1 MTALRL
7 PRPRPARPLA
17 ILGASLVLVA
27 ASQAMSLLQP
37 ATPAAPAAPAN
48 PAAPA
53 APAPAINGPLSAP
66 EAPVAGA
73 PADLLAIDHS
83 IAAWTA
89 NLAANDRDF
98 ISAAN
103 LGLLY
108 EARAR
113 LSGDVTDYGR
123 ATEAANRSLA
133 IEPRQLDVQALH
145 ARLLLAGHDFAGA
158 LREASILDRAAP
170 DQPAVLSIMADAT
183 LELGDVNG
191 AASLYDRI
199 DAVAPGPAVTARQ
212 ARVAFLRGQSSEA
225 VVLASA
231 AFTAATDAGTTGP
244 SLSWYAYLA
253 GTMTLATGDP
263 GDAAA
268 WFDRALDAWPGSY
281 LALAGRARAAAAL
294 GDMEGAIGS
303 YRAAIAVA
311 PQPDALTALG
321 DLLVLRGDQA
331 GAEAQY
337 ATVVAIAKLQGAG
350 GLVYNRQ
357 LVLFDVNHGRDLATA
372 LTLAEQELSLRK
384 DAYGYDAY
392 AWALL
397 ANGRAAEADA
407 AITTALATGIRDAA
421 LLYHAGTIKL
431 AIGDQAAARTFLTD
445 ALAIRGA
452 LDPLSAQR
460 AAASLETLD
469 GAR

>member
-7 PRPRPARPLA
+7 PRPRPFRPLA
-17 ILGASLVLVA
+17 ILGASILLVA
-27 ASQAMSLLQP
+27 ASQAASLLRP
-37 ATPAAPAAPAN
+37 VVPAAPAHLAGPAVAE
-48 PAAPA
+48 PPVVS
-53 APAPAINGPLSAP
+53 GPVTAP

-98 ISAAN
+98 ISASN

-113 LSGDVTDYGR
+113 LSGDVSDYTR

-133 IEPRQLDVQALH
+133 IEPRQLDMQALH
-145 ARLLLAGHDFAGA
+145 ARLLLATHDFAGA
-158 LREASILDRAAP
+158 LREATAIDAKAAN
-170 DQPAVLSIMADAT
+170 QPAVLSIMADAT
-183 LELGDVNG
+183 LELGDLDG
-191 AASLYDRI
+191 AAALYARV
-199 DAVAPGPAVTARQ
+199 AEAAPGPAVSARL
-212 ARVAFLRGQSSEA
+212 ARVAFLRGQ
-225 VVLASA
+225 A
-231 AFTAATDAGTTGP
+231 ADSVAQAQGAYTAAKDAGTTGP
-244 SLSWYAYLA
+244 SLSWYAFLA
-253 GTMTLATGDP
+253 GTMALTTGAP
-263 GDAAA
+263 SDAAT

-294 GDMEGAIGS
+294 GDTDAAIAGF
-303 YRAAIAVA
+303 RAAIAVA

-321 DLLVLRGDQA
+321 DLLAMRGDTA
-331 GAEAQY
+331 GADAQY
-337 ATVVAIAKLQGAG
+337 ATVLAIAKLQGAGG

-372 LTLAEQELSLRK
+372 LTLAEQELAVRK

-397 ANGRAAEADA
+397 ANGRASEADT
-407 AITTALATGIRDAA
+407 AIATALAGGVRDAL
-421 LLYHAGTIKL
+421 LLYHAGEIKL
-431 AIGDQAAARTFLTD
+431 ALGNREAARSFLEQ
-445 ALAIRGA
+445 ALAIQGA
-452 LDPLSAQR
+452 LDPLAASRAQ
-460 AAASLETLD
+460 ASLETLG